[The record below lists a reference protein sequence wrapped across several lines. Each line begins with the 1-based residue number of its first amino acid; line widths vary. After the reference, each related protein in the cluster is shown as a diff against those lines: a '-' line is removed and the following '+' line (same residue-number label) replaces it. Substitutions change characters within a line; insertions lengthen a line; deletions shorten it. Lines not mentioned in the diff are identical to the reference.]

1 LESLING
8 LNNFISSN
16 LVNLMNTCTTENEVL
31 DVGETPG
38 FEMFDASAQVSTV
51 VTSPHGPLITPP
63 APRNI

>member
-1 LESLING
+1 
-8 LNNFISSN
+8 
-16 LVNLMNTCTTENEVL
+16 MNTCTTENEVL